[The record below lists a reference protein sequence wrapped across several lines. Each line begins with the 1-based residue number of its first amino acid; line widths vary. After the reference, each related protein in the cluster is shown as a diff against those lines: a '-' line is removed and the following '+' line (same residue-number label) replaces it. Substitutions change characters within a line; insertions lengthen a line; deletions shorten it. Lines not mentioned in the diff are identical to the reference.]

1 METRIEHGRRDLVSD
16 LIATY
21 RDLNTRVR
29 SLPEE
34 QLRQGAGEVS
44 VRAVVTRLR
53 DTELRFS
60 QALKERLTGV
70 AMPEVFGEAE
80 APVLGTETE
89 EDSTAVRISQ
99 FGTAREATLA
109 QLRPLSDEG
118 WNQELEGGKPIC
130 AQVEALIAHDRQQLE
145 RIAGLL
151 GGGPRRT
158 GTSETQPRA
167 T

>member
-1 METRIEHGRRDLVSD
+1 MATLSDQGRRDLISG

-21 RDLNTRVR
+21 RDLNTQVR

-34 QLRQGAGEVS
+34 QLRQGAAQGS

-70 AMPEVFGEAE
+70 AMPEIFGEDE
-80 APVLGTETE
+80 APVLGTETVH
-89 EDSTAVRISQ
+89 DSTAALISQ

-109 QLRPLSDEG
+109 LLRPLSDEG

-130 AQVEALIAHDRQQLE
+130 ARVEELIAHDRQQLG
-145 RIAGLL
+145 RISGLL
-151 GGGPRRT
+151 GT
-158 GTSETQPRA
+158 GAR
-167 T
+167 

>member
-1 METRIEHGRRDLVSD
+1 METMADQGRRDLVSN

-21 RDLNTRVR
+21 RELNTQVR
-29 SLPEE
+29 ARPEE
-34 QLRQGAGEVS
+34 QLRQGGADGS

-70 AMPEVFGEAE
+70 AMPEIFGEEE
-80 APVLGTETE
+80 APVLGTETDD
-89 EDSTAVRISQ
+89 DSTAVRISQ

-109 QLRPLSDEG
+109 QLRPLDDEG

-130 AQVEALIAHDRQQLE
+130 ARVEELIAHDRQQLG
-145 RIAGLL
+145 RISGLL
-151 GGGPRRT
+151 GAAP
-158 GTSETQPRA
+158 QRA
-167 T
+167 GMP

>member
-1 METRIEHGRRDLVSD
+1 METRVDQGRRDLVSG

-21 RDLNTRVR
+21 RELTTQVR
-29 SLPEE
+29 PLPEE
-34 QLRQGAGEVS
+34 QLRQGGAEGS

-70 AMPEVFGEAE
+70 AMPEIFGEEE
-80 APVLGTETE
+80 APVLGTETD

-118 WNQELEGGKPIC
+118 WDQELEGGKPIC
-130 AQVEALIAHDRQQLE
+130 ARVEELIAHDRRQLE
-145 RIAGLL
+145 RITGLL
-151 GGGPRRT
+151 GGRT
-158 GTSETQPRA
+158 QRAGAPRA
-167 T
+167 

>member
-1 METRIEHGRRDLVSD
+1 METMADQGRRDLVSG

-21 RDLNTRVR
+21 RELTTQVR
-29 SLPEE
+29 PLPEE
-34 QLRQGAGEVS
+34 QLRQGGAEGS

-70 AMPEVFGEAE
+70 AMPEIFGEEE
-80 APVLGTETE
+80 APVLGTETDD
-89 EDSTAVRISQ
+89 DSTAVRISQ

-109 QLRPLSDEG
+109 QLRPLDDEG

-130 AQVEALIAHDRQQLE
+130 ARVEELIAHDRRQLE
-145 RIAGLL
+145 RITGLL
-151 GGGPRRT
+151 GAGSRRT
-158 GTSETQPRA
+158 GTA
-167 T
+167 